1 MLCRDI
7 RGQNTRFIHIARDV
21 ALRTFA
27 CALCPVPWLPAM
39 THPGQA
45 ELKTGKETHLKDTVA
60 SFARWRRS
68 DLVVVK
74 LEVNVIYGIWQSTV
88 VGLK

>member
-1 MLCRDI
+1 VQGHQR
-7 RGQNTRFIHIARDV
+7 TKHEIHSHREG
-21 ALRTFA
+21 RCFEEFA